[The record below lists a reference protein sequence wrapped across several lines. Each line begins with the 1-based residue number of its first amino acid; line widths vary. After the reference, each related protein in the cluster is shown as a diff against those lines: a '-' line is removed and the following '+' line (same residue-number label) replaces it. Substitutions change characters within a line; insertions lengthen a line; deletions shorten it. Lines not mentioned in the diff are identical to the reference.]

1 MRTIVPVLACIL
13 PLSAAVP
20 NAIQDQFTP
29 ALYEQTRV
37 SGLLGERLK
46 TNLEGRLLH
55 VDEKGLLA
63 GFQHRPGEQ
72 DWIGEH
78 IGKYLHAGCNT
89 WRNTHD
95 ERLKAQMDR
104 MVHALIATQMPDGY
118 LGTYLNSNRWTSW
131 DVWVHKYDLIGLL
144 AYYDTFG
151 YQPALDSARKV
162 GDLLARTF
170 GDSPGQRDI
179 ILSST
184 HMGMAATSVLEPMVD
199 LYRHTGDPKHLAF
212 CRYIVRAWE
221 QPNGPKLVSSLTSSG
236 SVYKTANAKAYE
248 MMSDL
253 VGALEL
259 YRLTGD
265 RALLEAASRAWGD
278 IHARR
283 LYITGTAS
291 SHEHFQDDLLLRGED
306 SDDVGEGCATVTWL
320 QLTSQLLRLTGDV
333 RYAEQIERTVYNQL
347 LGAQDPRNGDICY
360 FTPLNGRKHATPGIN
375 CCVSSEPR
383 GISMI
388 PSLAG
393 GQRGNGLAVVL
404 YTPGRIA
411 TPIASVAAATDY
423 PISGMVNLTIH
434 PQRAG
439 GFPLYL
445 RVPEWTSEYTATAG
459 GEAYKGTPGQW
470 LTIERPWKEG
480 DTVAIRMDMTVHVV
494 PGRPTYNQSVAV
506 QRGPQVLAL
515 EESLN
520 PGVPSVDTAGPAS
533 ADAVLRDI
541 SKQLPVEWTGRQA
554 YAIDGAHG
562 RPLVLVPFAEA
573 RSYRV
578 WLMKPPA
585 L

>member
-1 MRTIVPVLACIL
+1 MRIVLPVLACLL
-13 PLSAAVP
+13 PLSAAVS
-20 NAIQDQFTP
+20 NAVQDQFIP
-29 ALYEQTRV
+29 AAYEHARIE
-37 SGLLGERLK
+37 GLLGERLQA
-46 TNLEGRLLH
+46 NLEGRLLH
-55 VDEKGLLA
+55 VDEQRLLA

-95 ERLKAQMDR
+95 PRLKAQMDR
-104 MVHALIATQMPDGY
+104 MVRALIATQMPDGY
-118 LGTYLNSNRWTSW
+118 LGTYLDRNRWTSW

-151 YQPALDSARKV
+151 YQPALDSARKI

-170 GDSPGQRDI
+170 GDTPGRRDI
-179 ILSST
+179 IRAST
-184 HMGMAATSVLEPMVD
+184 HQGMAATSVLEPMVD
-199 LYRHTGDPKHLAF
+199 LYRHTGSPKHLEF
-212 CRYIVRAWE
+212 CRYIVRAWG

-265 RALLEAASRAWGD
+265 RPLLEAASRAWDD
-278 IHARR
+278 IHTRR

-291 SHEHFQDDLLLRGED
+291 SHEHFQDDLALRGEE

-320 QLTSQLLRLTGDV
+320 QLTTQLLRLTGDAK
-333 RYAEQIERTVYNQL
+333 YAEQIERTVYNQL
-347 LGAQDPRNGDICY
+347 LGAQDPHNGNICY

-388 PSLAG
+388 PELAA
-393 GQRGNGLAVVL
+393 GQRGSGVAVVL
-404 YTPGRIA
+404 YTPGHIE
-411 TPIASVAAATDY
+411 TPLASIETSTDY
-423 PISGMVNLTIH
+423 PRSGAVDLTVR
-434 PQRAG
+434 PRNAG
-439 GFPLYL
+439 SFPLYL
-445 RVPEWTSEYTATAG
+445 RVPEWTAAYTVNAG
-459 GEAYKGTPGQW
+459 GETYTGTPGQW
-470 LTIERPWKEG
+470 LTIERPWKDG
-480 DTVAIRMDMTVHVV
+480 DKVAVRIDMTVHLL
-494 PGRPTYNQSVAV
+494 PGGPTYNQSVAV

-520 PGVPSVDTAGPAS
+520 PNVASMDTAGPVS
-533 ADAVLRDI
+533 ARAQLRDATRE
-541 SKQLPVEWTGRQA
+541 LPVEQTGTHA
-554 YAIDGAHG
+554 YPIPGAGGKPAI
-562 RPLVLVPFAEA
+562 PVPVSDP
-573 RSYRV
+573 RC
-578 WLMKPPA
+578 
-585 L
+585 

>member
-1 MRTIVPVLACIL
+1 MK
-13 PLSAAVP
+13 
-20 NAIQDQFTP
+20 DQFTP
-29 ALYEQTRV
+29 AAFEQ
-37 SGLLGERLK
+37 SHPGGMLGERLK
-46 TNLEGRLLH
+46 INLEGRLLH
-55 VDEKGLLA
+55 VDEKRLLA
-63 GFQHRPGEQ
+63 GFQQRPGEQ

-95 ERLKAQMDR
+95 QRLKAQMDR
-104 MVHALIATQMPDGY
+104 MVRALIATQMPDGY
-118 LGTYLNSNRWTSW
+118 LGTYLTPNRWTSW

-144 AYYDTFG
+144 AYYDTFK
-151 YQPALDSARKV
+151 YQPALDSARQI

-170 GDSPGQRDI
+170 GDGPGQRDI

-184 HMGMAATSVLEPMVD
+184 HVGMAATSVLEPMVD

-221 QPNGPKLVSSLTSSG
+221 QPNGPKLVSSLTFSG
-236 SVYKTANAKAYE
+236 SVYKTANAKGYE

-259 YRLTGD
+259 YRWTGD
-265 RALLEAASRAWGD
+265 RGLLDAASRAWTD
-278 IHARR
+278 IHDRR
-283 LYITGTAS
+283 LYITGTTS
-291 SHEHFQDDLLLRGED
+291 SHEHFQDDLHLRGEEA
-306 SDDVGEGCATVTWL
+306 DDVGEGCATVTWL
-320 QLTSQLLRLTGDV
+320 QLTAQLLRLTGDV

-347 LGAQDPRNGDICY
+347 LGAQDPDNGNICY

-393 GQRGNGLAVVL
+393 GQRGNGVAVVL
-404 YTPGRIA
+404 YTQGSFA
-411 TPIASVAAATDY
+411 TPIASVETVTDY
-423 PISGMVNLTIH
+423 PVSGIVNLTIH
-434 PQRAG
+434 PRSAG
-439 GFPLYL
+439 AFPLYL
-445 RVPEWTSEYTATAG
+445 RVPEWTSGFTAG
-459 GEAYKGTPGQW
+459 TSRGTPGEW
-470 LTIERPWKEG
+470 LTIERRWKDG
-480 DTVAIRMDMTVHVV
+480 DTVAIRMDMTVHVI
-494 PGRPTYNQSVAV
+494 PGRPTYNQSVAI

-520 PGVPSVDTAGPAS
+520 PTVPSMDTAGPAA
-533 ADAVLRDI
+533 ADAPLREL
-541 SKQLPVEWTGRQA
+541 SKQPQT

-573 RSYRV
+573 RAYRV
-578 WLMKPPA
+578 WLMKP
-585 L
+585 

>member
-1 MRTIVPVLACIL
+1 MRSLLILSCVL
-13 PLSAAVP
+13 PLSAAVS
-20 NAIQDQFTP
+20 NAVQDQFTP
-29 ALYEQTRV
+29 AAYGQTRV
-37 SGLLGERLK
+37 GGMLGERLK
-46 TNLEGRLLH
+46 INLEGRLLH
-55 VDEKGLLA
+55 VDERRLLE

-104 MVHALIATQMPDGY
+104 MVRALIATQMPDGY
-118 LGTYLNSNRWTSW
+118 LGTYRNAERWTSW

-162 GDLLARTF
+162 GDLLSRTF
-170 GDSPGQRDI
+170 GDGAGQRDI
-179 ILSST
+179 IASST
-184 HMGMAATSVLEPMVD
+184 HMGMAATSVLEPMVE

-221 QPNGPKLVSSLTSSG
+221 HPNGPKLVSSLTLSG
-236 SVYKTANAKAYE
+236 SVFKTANAKAYE

-265 RALLEAASRAWGD
+265 RALLEAASRAWDD
-278 IHARR
+278 IHSRR

-291 SHEHFQDDLLLRGED
+291 SHEHFQNDLLLRGEED
-306 SDDVGEGCATVTWL
+306 DDVGEGCATVTWM
-320 QLTSQLLRLTGDV
+320 QLTTELLRLTGDV
-333 RYAEQIERTVYNQL
+333 KYAEQLERTVYNQL
-347 LGAQDPRNGDICY
+347 LGAQDPRNGNICY
-360 FTPLNGRKHATPGIN
+360 FTPLNGRKDPTPGIN

-388 PSLAG
+388 PGLVG
-393 GQRGNGLAVVL
+393 GRRGNGLAVVL
-404 YTPGRIA
+404 YTAGRISTA
-411 TPIASVAAATDY
+411 LGSIEASTDY
-423 PISGMVNLTIH
+423 PVSGIVKLAIH
-434 PQRAG
+434 PRGAG
-439 GFPLYL
+439 SFPLYL
-445 RVPEWTSEYTATAG
+445 RVPEWTAGYTATSG
-459 GEAYKGTPGQW
+459 GETFQGVPGQW
-470 LTIERPWKEG
+470 LTIERAWKDG
-480 DTVAIRMDMTVHVV
+480 DTVSIRMDMTVHSI
-494 PGRPTYNQSVAV
+494 PGLPTYTQSVAI

-520 PGVPSVDTAGPAS
+520 PGVPSLDTAGPAS
-533 ADAVLRDI
+533 GDVALRDI
-541 SKQLPVEWTGRQA
+541 SKQMPVEWTGQEA
-554 YAIDGAHG
+554 YAMDGANG
-562 RPLVLVPFAEA
+562 RPLVLVPFSEA

-578 WLMKPPA
+578 WLMKP
-585 L
+585 